1 MLSYALRLSGRYDGM
16 VIAAIPDVPEARAIG
31 RDDEEACEQALGA
44 LEAVLET
51 YHAEGRPIPEPRA
64 TGRSEEHTSEL
75 PSLMRISY
83 AVFCLKKN
91 KQKMKTDDRQ

>member
-64 TGRSEEHTSEL
+64 TG
-75 PSLMRISY
+75 SLQVTTTKY
-83 AVFCLKKN
+83 VLAL
-91 KQKMKTDDRQ
+91 TEA

>member
-1 MLSYALRLSGRYDGM
+1 M

-51 YHAEGRPIPEPRA
+51 YTRKAAPSRSRARQVVSRSPR
-64 TGRSEEHTSEL
+64 RNTSS
-75 PSLMRISY
+75 PSPKPDPRRYSHSGGPSGA
-83 AVFCLKKN
+83 AVFASN
-91 KQKMKTDDRQ
+91 QSAIATVFSSV